1 MLGMPCAL
9 VIWMPN
15 FQFCGAAVLR
25 SGAAVCVPCD
35 WSFIQTSSPLNVGQR
50 QVSCSL
56 VFSLNGKSTTAT
68 GKATQTAMLLQNPA
82 SDPEALLLQSGLAVS
97 VMSKRLHMVI
107 VASCANNKAIDA
119 TSALTAVPS
128 LGENVSNVV
137 SQACKSVQVKYVT
150 TILLM

>member
-1 MLGMPCAL
+1 MFGMHCAL
-9 VIWMPN
+9 IIWMPSL
-15 FQFCGAAVLR
+15 QFCGDGVLR
-25 SGAAVCVPCD
+25 SGAAGCVPCD
-35 WSFIQTSSPLNVGQR
+35 WSFIQTSSPLSVGQR
-50 QVSCSL
+50 PVSCSL

-68 GKATQTAMLLQNPA
+68 GKATQTAMLLQNPV

-107 VASCANNKAIDA
+107 VASCANNKAIGV